1 MMESNKNID
10 MMKKIIEEKKKKKPN
25 DHNIRPDKKIG
36 GNRKGFNN
44 KKTGGSLT
52 K

>member
-1 MMESNKNID
+1 MEPNKNIE
-10 MMKKIIEEKKKKKPN
+10 MMKKIIEEKKKNKGIDQN
-25 DHNIRPDKKIG
+25 VRPDKKIG
-36 GNRKGFNN
+36 GSRKAFNN